1 MIHHAEAGK
10 REQQDTYVKERNQ
23 ILTCM
28 KLLLQTYVTLNLS
41 TKEESQQ
48 QQQQLAMYV
57 PYRYRTHRTYRIEKF
72 LFLFLLLSYYLIN
85 YYEIII

>member
-57 PYRYRTHRTYRIEKF
+57 PYRYRTHLSTYRIEKF
-72 LFLFLLLSYYLIN
+72 LFLFLLYYLI
-85 YYEIII
+85 I

>member
-28 KLLLQTYVTLNLS
+28 KLLLQTYVNTEPLNIGR
-41 TKEESQQ
+41 TTAA
-48 QQQQLAMYV
+48 AMYV
-57 PYRYRTHRTYRIEKF
+57 PTHV
-72 LFLFLLLSYYLIN
+72 
-85 YYEIII
+85 

>member
-48 QQQQLAMYV
+48 QQLAMYV
-57 PYRYRTHRTYRIEKF
+57 PYRTHRTYRIEKF
-72 LFLFLLLSYYLIN
+72 LFILIIFLLI
-85 YYEIII
+85 